1 MQFFKMDEVV
11 GVRNDALIALL
22 NDPAV
27 TEHEDT
33 IKTAKSG
40 QKIGESE
47 EVCFGLLTD
56 IYDIEGVC
64 EAEVGYLDAFDAN
77 GDEVY
82 SLEVWYLPG
91 DETGLESDSE
101 E

>member
-27 TEHEDT
+27 TEQKILDNLLANPANEADEDT

-64 EAEVGYLDAFDAN
+64 EAEVG
-77 GDEVY
+77 
-82 SLEVWYLPG
+82 SLARVKILLKW
-91 DETGLESDSE
+91 
-101 E
+101 